1 MQIKELFLTLLT
13 LTITS
18 YSICSINMLSLYI
31 HIPFCQSKC
40 NYCAFSSFAL
50 TEKSDHVEQYLFAL
64 KEEIKHYSQYFHH
77 EEIKTL
83 YF

>member
-1 MQIKELFLTLLT
+1 
-13 LTITS
+13 
-18 YSICSINMLSLYI
+18 MLSLYI